1 MPALPACY
9 SHYSRVELFRSSLN
23 FREGRQ
29 AGMPAL
35 PLLAE
40 WLAVGIKFDYFT
52 KAEFAHAGLN
62 LPQVSNYYP
71 DYFPGPN
78 EFLSGCIQLVLCQ
91 HPHVASVSRP
101 VICRKAEIDHSD
113 GGVFQR
119 GQSLKAA
126 RQTHGHIAHHAGV
139 FLAGHRA
146 FACQSSNLLRDFDH
160 RLLGFV
166 GLHRR
171 DHQERSLS
179 ASAIEH
185 ALRSITP
192 MLIESEIS
200 I

>member
-9 SHYSRVELFRSSLN
+9 SHYSRVELFRSSLNFREGRQAGMPALPACYFHYSSVELFRSSLDLRQRRQAGMPALPACYSHYSSVELFRSSLN

-78 EFLSGCIQLVLCQ
+78 EFLSGC
-91 HPHVASVSRP
+91 
-101 VICRKAEIDHSD
+101 
-113 GGVFQR
+113 
-119 GQSLKAA
+119 
-126 RQTHGHIAHHAGV
+126 
-139 FLAGHRA
+139 
-146 FACQSSNLLRDFDH
+146 
-160 RLLGFV
+160 
-166 GLHRR
+166 
-171 DHQERSLS
+171 
-179 ASAIEH
+179 
-185 ALRSITP
+185 
-192 MLIESEIS
+192 
-200 I
+200 